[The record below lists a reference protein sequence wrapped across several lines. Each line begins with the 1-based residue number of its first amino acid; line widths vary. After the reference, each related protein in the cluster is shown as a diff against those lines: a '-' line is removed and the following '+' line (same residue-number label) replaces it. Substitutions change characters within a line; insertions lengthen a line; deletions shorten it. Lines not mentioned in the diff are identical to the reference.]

1 MLSKKIFQVSSDEVV
16 GKLSNFLSSFQLK
29 NILKLVLVW
38 SAREE
43 QNILTPHMF
52 TYSHANTSLGQSER
66 ARTILVIYNVVIS
79 CTTSSFLFLIF

>member
-16 GKLSNFLSSFQLK
+16 GKLSKFLSSFQLK